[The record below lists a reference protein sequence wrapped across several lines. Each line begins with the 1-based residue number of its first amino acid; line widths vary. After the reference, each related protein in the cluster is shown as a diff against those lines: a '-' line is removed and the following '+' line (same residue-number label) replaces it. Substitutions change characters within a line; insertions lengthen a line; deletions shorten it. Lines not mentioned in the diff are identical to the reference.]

1 MGRIVCTK
9 AIDVRMEEDE
19 SFRNFVLS
27 SLNDFFNGDFGELS
41 EEDEA
46 ANIEDPFFQLGAY
59 RHDEGERRKIWIMKE
74 DNIVTVLYP
83 EEY

>member
-59 RHDEGERRKIWIMKE
+59 KYDMEERRKIWIIK
-74 DNIVTVLYP
+74 DGGHVTVLYP

>member
-41 EEDEA
+41 EEDKA
-46 ANIEDPFFQLGAY
+46 ANIEDPSFQLGAY
-59 RHDEGERRKIWIMKE
+59 KHDEGERRKIWIMKE

>member
-1 MGRIVCTK
+1 MGKIVCTK
-9 AIDVRMEEDE
+9 AVAVRMDEEE
-19 SFRNFVLS
+19 RFRNFVLS

-59 RHDEGERRKIWIMKE
+59 RHDEGERRKIWIIKE
-74 DNIVTVLYP
+74 GNNVTVLYP